1 MKKKIL
7 IIGGTSGI
15 GLELARSLNATH
27 ELTVASRHSGPLAEL
42 GIRHISLDVLE
53 DILDSDIFPES
64 LDGLVYAPG
73 SINLKPF
80 KMLSEDAF
88 RQDLEVNFMGLIRV
102 LKAVMPR
109 FSKGASLVLFSTVA
123 VSSGMPFHASVAAAK
138 GAVEGFARAL
148 AAEYAPKLRVNVIAP
163 SLVDTPLAERLL
175 NNDKKREKMSERHP
189 LGRVGQPADIA
200 RCAAYL
206 LSDESS
212 WVTGQVLRVDGGI
225 STLNLA

>member
-7 IIGGTSGI
+7 IIGGSSGI
-15 GLELARSLNATH
+15 GLELARSLNSTH
-27 ELTVASRHSGPLAEL
+27 ELVAASRHPGPLTEL
-42 GIRHISLDVLE
+42 GIPHLELDVLK
-53 DILDSDIFPES
+53 DIDVSDALPDA

-88 RQDLEVNFMGLIRV
+88 RQDLEVNFLGLVRV

-109 FSKGASLVLFSTVA
+109 FTEGASLVFFSTVA
-123 VSSGMPFHASVAAAK
+123 VASGMPFHASVAAAK
-138 GAVEGFARAL
+138 GAVEGFARAM
-148 AAEYAPKLRVNVIAP
+148 AAEYAPRLRVNVIAP

-175 NNDKKREKMSERHP
+175 NNEKKREKMSGRHP
-189 LGRVGQPADIA
+189 LGRVGNPADIA

-212 WVTGQVLRVDGGI
+212 WVTGQVIRVDGGI

>member
-7 IIGGTSGI
+7 IVGGSSGI
-15 GLELARSLNATH
+15 GLELARLLQPSH
-27 ELTVASRHSGPLAEL
+27 DLTVASRHVGPLSEM
-42 GIRHISLDVLE
+42 GIPHVQLDVLE
-53 DILDSDIFPES
+53 DIVNSDIFPES

-109 FSKGASLVLFSTVA
+109 LGEGASLVFFSTVA
-123 VSSGMPFHASVAAAK
+123 VGSGMPFHASVAAAK

-148 AAEYAPKLRVNVIAP
+148 AAEYAPRLRVNVIAP

-175 NNDKKREKMSERHP
+175 NNEKKREKMNERHP
-189 LGRVGQPADIA
+189 LGRVGDPADIA
-200 RCAAYL
+200 RCAAFL

-212 WVTGQVLRVDGGI
+212 WVTGQVFRVDGGI